1 MAGRSKPD
9 GRSAPV
15 TGKMGIGV
23 SAGGTAVGFGL
34 DGLGV
39 FAGAG
44 VFAGVGGI
52 GVGGIGVGGIGV
64 GGSCVGA
71 AGVGVT
77 P

>member
-15 TGKMGIGV
+15 AGKMGIGV
-23 SAGGTAVGFGL
+23 SAGGTAVGFGF

-39 FAGAG
+39 FAGVG
-44 VFAGVGGI
+44 GTGVGGT
-52 GVGGIGVGGIGV
+52 GVGGTDVGGTGVGGTGV
-64 GGSCVGA
+64 DA
-71 AGVGVT
+71 DDVGVM